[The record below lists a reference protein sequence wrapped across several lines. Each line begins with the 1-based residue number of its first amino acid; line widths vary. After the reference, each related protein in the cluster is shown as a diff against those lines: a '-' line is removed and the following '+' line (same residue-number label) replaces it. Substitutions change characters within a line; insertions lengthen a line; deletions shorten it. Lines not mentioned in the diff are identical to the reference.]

1 MINKKESRKK
11 CLINLA
17 LVFVIIIAAV
27 IIFVKESKADIIY
40 DIDLGAEAH
49 DNVDTFL
56 SKDYRNVGE
65 LQLWVSPD
73 GTNNNGSIGRD
84 TIACIDPDHNANTSD
99 DALKNQPYSI
109 QAIVDID
116 NPFNTS
122 LSDWTGLNVTVPDQ
136 TTYDTVP
143 GQWKVPEADLIKR
156 ARFISGIMNW
166 ALHGNSGLTD
176 KVYSTQSL
184 IDTYLQVNFNIF
196 CTYAR
201 SSSSPA
207 RYALSI
213 MANDKIPEEEY
224 TGSRFPQWHG
234 TAWQTPNTYTDVA
247 ISLESVYEEARSY
260 AENLEAG
267 VVGGVTNATTGDPS
281 IEYTSNAAILGPY
294 RLNITGGASVTG
306 ITITC
311 SNATYDTSRITI
323 LNSSKQPISIGSIPS
338 GQDFYIQINDVPGEI
353 TSIKLQ
359 TTGSTVHATRI
370 LLLAGKSH
378 QRLAVFTTKD
388 TNGSAELTLK
398 VPPAEPKI
406 VKYKYIKSIQ
416 QLQTDGSYKTLFNIT
431 QPPTL
436 TISNLG
442 KNNASVSSVK
452 YPDYSQYCE
461 VGSNGEPVVN
471 DGDLVEFAWVIYN
484 IGPGNTSP
492 GTTVKLDDV
501 PDKGYVIQSG
511 KQNGWTLSGSTYSK
525 TITLNSSLAGIKSGT
540 DVKYYTGTDTTIYFE
555 VNAEDVPSGTNRIYN
570 NQLVPTALQR
580 PKLETFKFIKAL
592 RKLKDDGTYE
602 TVFDIANPPTITVSN
617 AGTENAT
624 ITKINYPDYSQY
636 CEVDSNGFPKVEDGD
651 IVVFG
656 WAIYNIGPAMTYD
669 NTQVTLTDT
678 PDAGY
683 ELRAGLENGWTASGG
698 NYTKTITLSTRLAGL
713 SANGTPSYYMGS
725 DTLIYLEV
733 VGEEVNNQTETIKN
747 NNGNTT
753 KLLKPKLETFKF
765 IKELR
770 RLKDD
775 GTYETVFNIANPP
788 TITVSNAGEN
798 SATLTRINYPDYSQ
812 YCEVDENGFPKV
824 EDGDIVV
831 FGWAIYNIGPG
842 RTYDNTQVTL
852 TDTPDAGYEL
862 IEGQENGWTASG
874 GNYTKTITLSTRLP
888 GLSANGTPSYYMGS
902 DTLIYLEVVGEEVND
917 QTEVI
922 QNNNGNDTKLLKPKI
937 VTYKYIKSIK
947 QLQGDGS
954 YIELFNI
961 TEIPTLTV
969 ANIGTNDATVT
980 NVQYP
985 DYSKY
990 CDVDENGVPY
1000 VEDGD
1005 LVEYEWVI
1013 YNIGPGRTYD
1023 DMQVTIDDVPDVGYR
1038 LQSGKENGWT
1048 SNGSTYSKTFTLTQR
1063 LPGLKA
1069 NGTPAYY
1076 RGEDTTLYL
1085 VVVAEDKLQDT
1096 SSNTGYIYNN
1106 NQQPTRL
1113 SLSIEGVVFKD
1124 NIAQKDGRE
1133 DGIIS
1138 TGDEFLPGVEVT
1150 LFTSNG
1156 TQVGQTTTDE
1166 NGHYEFLH
1174 LDYTETYYVRF
1185 KYNGQIYEPTTYQT
1199 QKKYTGEG
1207 DNQVDT
1213 TIAERSYAT
1222 DGVQNRQSFN
1232 NKFTPVDASHVYP
1245 SRDDVNNAEFMI
1257 YAYTGSNG
1265 LQNLLTYS
1273 EANTKEE
1280 LKNVNFG
1287 IKARE
1292 EFDMN
1297 LRKDL
1302 VQVDLTINGKSH
1314 TYEYNGSGE
1323 DLEVTIRGTDVPDYE
1338 RTIRR
1343 SDLEFKSAAQYDN
1356 DSDKLQVYVTYKI
1369 QIRNQSMGQITGYIT
1384 DLNDYY
1390 DTSYQLVRSY
1400 DENNNNINW
1409 TQESDV
1415 TGNGKR
1421 YYKMHTTDLA
1431 NEGITDQKW
1440 IFMQYKVS
1448 AETLREVLNTGST
1461 LEENFAEIAGYR
1473 NTYTNDRY
1481 DLNGNKITNAG
1492 DVAGLLDIDST
1503 PDNMNP
1509 TDSEVQNFVAE
1520 SKTDAYQ
1527 NLDGEEKT
1535 KRSSEV
1541 FEDDADVAP
1550 GLRLIR
1556 EDQNRTITGVIF
1568 EDAPDLARLQNNNER
1583 VGNGEYESG
1592 EHGINEVNV
1601 ELICTNN
1608 NEVTTI
1614 SDRSD
1619 SNGNYSIEGYIPGD
1633 YYIKFTYGD
1642 ETCLKAMQVDNEV
1655 YSGQDYKS
1663 TIYNE
1668 SNYSNNVYWYQN
1680 TSPRSNDAGDNYTRR
1695 QEVNNYSKDYKYD
1708 VATVLNSTP
1717 SNNPD
1722 LLDELAA
1729 NTQMD
1734 AETTG
1739 MSVEIEYLGQ
1749 EQTAYDITN
1758 VDFGIIERPRTKI
1771 VLQKDVSH
1779 VKLVATDGSTI
1790 FDSDQSV
1797 SNLTWVPNQYN
1808 NRGDLD
1814 GSPGF
1819 VQGTVDENLLYGSTV
1834 TVRYHLR
1841 IENQSEKDYN
1851 EESYYYTGV
1860 VSNYNTANTLK
1871 PMAIIDYLPNSLQY
1885 SDVETMANGLLS
1897 INGGIT
1903 TPGVGNSFST
1913 SIAGSNNYW
1922 QIVADKNQSM
1932 TLPEAEYKGIL
1943 LSPDAYD
1950 DVQNITQILLTELPN
1965 TQSPLAEKG
1974 YIDLD
1979 DILSVT
1985 KVIARPEETTQDDK
1999 SNVAEIIRVE
2009 IANGRRPYFEEE
2021 TNNTEIVEIPG
2032 NAEPVAEIHLDEP
2045 DTALAENVQ
2054 FMVPFGANRQVA
2066 LVIILVAA
2074 LGILVTG
2081 IIVIKKKVL

>member
-84 TIACIDPDHNANTSD
+84 TIACIDPDHNANSSD
-99 DALKNQPYSI
+99 DALKKQPYTI

-122 LSDWTGLNVTVPDQ
+122 LSDWTGLNVTVPDH
-136 TTYDTVP
+136 TVYDTVA

-461 VGSNGEPVVN
+461 VGPNGEPVVN

-540 DVKYYTGTDTTIYFE
+540 DIKYYTGTDTTIYFE

-656 WAIYNIGPAMTYD
+656 WAIYNIGPGMTYD

-747 NNGNTT
+747 NNG
-753 KLLKPKLETFKF
+753 
-765 IKELR
+765 
-770 RLKDD
+770 
-775 GTYETVFNIANPP
+775 
-788 TITVSNAGEN
+788 
-798 SATLTRINYPDYSQ
+798 
-812 YCEVDENGFPKV
+812 
-824 EDGDIVV
+824 
-831 FGWAIYNIGPG
+831 
-842 RTYDNTQVTL
+842 
-852 TDTPDAGYEL
+852 
-862 IEGQENGWTASG
+862 
-874 GNYTKTITLSTRLP
+874 KT
-888 GLSANGTPSYYMGS
+888 
-902 DTLIYLEVVGEEVND
+902 
-917 QTEVI
+917 
-922 QNNNGNDTKLLKPKI
+922 TKLLKPKI
-937 VTYKYIKSIK
+937 VT
-947 QLQGDGS
+947 
-954 YIELFNI
+954 
-961 TEIPTLTV
+961 
-969 ANIGTNDATVT
+969 
-980 NVQYP
+980 
-985 DYSKY
+985 
-990 CDVDENGVPY
+990 
-1000 VEDGD
+1000 
-1005 LVEYEWVI
+1005 
-1013 YNIGPGRTYD
+1013 
-1023 DMQVTIDDVPDVGYR
+1023 
-1038 LQSGKENGWT
+1038 
-1048 SNGSTYSKTFTLTQR
+1048 
-1063 LPGLKA
+1063 
-1069 NGTPAYY
+1069 
-1076 RGEDTTLYL
+1076 
-1085 VVVAEDKLQDT
+1085 
-1096 SSNTGYIYNN
+1096 
-1106 NQQPTRL
+1106 
-1113 SLSIEGVVFKD
+1113 
-1124 NIAQKDGRE
+1124 
-1133 DGIIS
+1133 
-1138 TGDEFLPGVEVT
+1138 
-1150 LFTSNG
+1150 
-1156 TQVGQTTTDE
+1156 
-1166 NGHYEFLH
+1166 
-1174 LDYTETYYVRF
+1174 
-1185 KYNGQIYEPTTYQT
+1185 
-1199 QKKYTGEG
+1199 
-1207 DNQVDT
+1207 
-1213 TIAERSYAT
+1213 
-1222 DGVQNRQSFN
+1222 
-1232 NKFTPVDASHVYP
+1232 
-1245 SRDDVNNAEFMI
+1245 
-1257 YAYTGSNG
+1257 
-1265 LQNLLTYS
+1265 
-1273 EANTKEE
+1273 
-1280 LKNVNFG
+1280 
-1287 IKARE
+1287 
-1292 EFDMN
+1292 
-1297 LRKDL
+1297 
-1302 VQVDLTINGKSH
+1302 
-1314 TYEYNGSGE
+1314 
-1323 DLEVTIRGTDVPDYE
+1323 
-1338 RTIRR
+1338 
-1343 SDLEFKSAAQYDN
+1343 
-1356 DSDKLQVYVTYKI
+1356 
-1369 QIRNQSMGQITGYIT
+1369 
-1384 DLNDYY
+1384 
-1390 DTSYQLVRSY
+1390 
-1400 DENNNNINW
+1400 
-1409 TQESDV
+1409 
-1415 TGNGKR
+1415 
-1421 YYKMHTTDLA
+1421 
-1431 NEGITDQKW
+1431 
-1440 IFMQYKVS
+1440 
-1448 AETLREVLNTGST
+1448 
-1461 LEENFAEIAGYR
+1461 
-1473 NTYTNDRY
+1473 
-1481 DLNGNKITNAG
+1481 
-1492 DVAGLLDIDST
+1492 
-1503 PDNMNP
+1503 
-1509 TDSEVQNFVAE
+1509 
-1520 SKTDAYQ
+1520 
-1527 NLDGEEKT
+1527 
-1535 KRSSEV
+1535 
-1541 FEDDADVAP
+1541 
-1550 GLRLIR
+1550 
-1556 EDQNRTITGVIF
+1556 
-1568 EDAPDLARLQNNNER
+1568 
-1583 VGNGEYESG
+1583 
-1592 EHGINEVNV
+1592 
-1601 ELICTNN
+1601 
-1608 NEVTTI
+1608 
-1614 SDRSD
+1614 
-1619 SNGNYSIEGYIPGD
+1619 
-1633 YYIKFTYGD
+1633 
-1642 ETCLKAMQVDNEV
+1642 
-1655 YSGQDYKS
+1655 
-1663 TIYNE
+1663 
-1668 SNYSNNVYWYQN
+1668 
-1680 TSPRSNDAGDNYTRR
+1680 
-1695 QEVNNYSKDYKYD
+1695 
-1708 VATVLNSTP
+1708 
-1717 SNNPD
+1717 
-1722 LLDELAA
+1722 
-1729 NTQMD
+1729 
-1734 AETTG
+1734 
-1739 MSVEIEYLGQ
+1739 
-1749 EQTAYDITN
+1749 
-1758 VDFGIIERPRTKI
+1758 
-1771 VLQKDVSH
+1771 
-1779 VKLVATDGSTI
+1779 
-1790 FDSDQSV
+1790 
-1797 SNLTWVPNQYN
+1797 
-1808 NRGDLD
+1808 
-1814 GSPGF
+1814 
-1819 VQGTVDENLLYGSTV
+1819 
-1834 TVRYHLR
+1834 
-1841 IENQSEKDYN
+1841 
-1851 EESYYYTGV
+1851 
-1860 VSNYNTANTLK
+1860 
-1871 PMAIIDYLPNSLQY
+1871 
-1885 SDVETMANGLLS
+1885 
-1897 INGGIT
+1897 
-1903 TPGVGNSFST
+1903 
-1913 SIAGSNNYW
+1913 
-1922 QIVADKNQSM
+1922 
-1932 TLPEAEYKGIL
+1932 
-1943 LSPDAYD
+1943 
-1950 DVQNITQILLTELPN
+1950 
-1965 TQSPLAEKG
+1965 
-1974 YIDLD
+1974 
-1979 DILSVT
+1979 
-1985 KVIARPEETTQDDK
+1985 
-1999 SNVAEIIRVE
+1999 
-2009 IANGRRPYFEEE
+2009 
-2021 TNNTEIVEIPG
+2021 
-2032 NAEPVAEIHLDEP
+2032 
-2045 DTALAENVQ
+2045 
-2054 FMVPFGANRQVA
+2054 
-2066 LVIILVAA
+2066 
-2074 LGILVTG
+2074 
-2081 IIVIKKKVL
+2081 